1 MPRRASR
8 QNIGSLSRGETHEE
22 EKEKEEE
29 KRRRRAAKVEGK
41 GDVERV
47 WNTAESFPPPCTR
60 RGGWKMRW
68 KFRVAGSLPSRARDR
83 LSLRVWPSLSGNLYL
98 TTPGCTGRVAAR
110 GIADGKKVF
119 PRSAPACLRFFG
131 AWNLFSRLRCN
142 FFPGRRM
149 VGRGGRGDRKRWRI
163 KFSRRSLRKVSI
175 VIRRWCWKLKFERL
189 EEWTWRWMCLRLN
202 IKKRKKEWG

>member
-149 VGRGGRGDRKRWRI
+149 VGRGGEGIVSDDVLNFRGARFE
-163 KFSRRSLRKVSI
+163 KFRSWFDDDVENWNSND
-175 VIRRWCWKLKFERL
+175 WKNER
-189 EEWTWRWMCLRLN
+189 EDECVCV
-202 IKKRKKEWG
+202 

>member
-22 EKEKEEE
+22 EKEEEEEE
-29 KRRRRAAKVEGK
+29 KKGGQGGRKRRRG
-41 GDVERV
+41 
-47 WNTAESFPPPCTR
+47 TR
-60 RGGWKMRW
+60 LEYGREFSAPVHTGGGWKMRW

-149 VGRGGRGDRKRWRI
+149 VGRGGEGIVSDDVLNFRGARFE
-163 KFSRRSLRKVSI
+163 KFRSWFDDDVENWNSND
-175 VIRRWCWKLKFERL
+175 WKNKCED
-189 EEWTWRWMCLRLN
+189 ECVCV
-202 IKKRKKEWG
+202 